1 MSDPSVESTAEKAG
15 DRDALDDFLPM
26 ASLETLRLRA
36 KLLAGVRKY
45 FDSRSYWEVETP
57 ILSHDIVVDAYL
69 EPFATWCV
77 GDTAKDGDG
86 SRKESAAEL
95 FLQTSPEFGMK
106 RLLAAGAD
114 AIFQI
119 TRAMRNGET
128 GRHHNCEFTMVEW
141 YRVGDTHHEQMQCVE
156 DLVLELCDEATAYC
170 RETTVPLRNQD
181 PENLER
187 PFVRMT
193 YEEAFEKYAGCRVL
207 SQTPHQLA
215 ALARC
220 CQLTPPPSLGE
231 EDRDG
236 WLNLLFAELITPQLG
251 TLRPVFLYDF
261 PASQAALARISR
273 EDPAVAER
281 FELFVNGVEIC
292 NGYHELTDPDEFRR
306 RIEEQSRHRSQAG
319 SRELPASNRLLAAMD
334 AGLPACAGV
343 ALGFDRLVMC
353 LLGRATLAE
362 VMAFPHDRA

>member
-1 MSDPSVESTAEKAG
+1 MFEPSIESRAEKAG
-15 DRDALDDFLPM
+15 DRDALDDFLPT

-36 KLLAGVRKY
+36 KLLDAVRQ
-45 FDSRSYWEVETP
+45 FFNARSYWEVETP

-69 EPFATWCV
+69 EPFATACLV
-77 GDTAKDGDG
+77 DAAKG
-86 SRKESAAEL
+86 SRGSRTELAEEL

-106 RLLAAGAD
+106 RLLAAGAE

-141 YRVGDTHHEQMQCVE
+141 YRVGDTHNDQMQFVE
-156 DLVLELCDEATAYC
+156 DLILDLRDQTAAHC
-170 RETTVPLRNQD
+170 CETTVPLRNGD
-181 PENLER
+181 FGNLGA

-193 YEEAFEKYAGCRVL
+193 YEEAFERYAGCRVL
-207 SQTPHQLA
+207 SQTPLQLA
-215 ALARC
+215 ALARRR
-220 CQLTPPPSLGE
+220 QLTPPPSLRDD
-231 EDRDG
+231 DRDG
-236 WLNLLFAELITPQLG
+236 WLNLLFAELVAPQLG
-251 TLRPVFLYDF
+251 RLRPVFLYNY
-261 PASQAALARISR
+261 PASQAALARVSK
-273 EDPAVAER
+273 ENSAVAER

-292 NGYHELTDPDEFRR
+292 NGYHELTDPAEFRR
-306 RIEEQSRHRSQAG
+306 RIEEQSRLRRLTG
-319 SRELPASNRLLAAMD
+319 SRRLPAANRLLAAME

-353 LLGRATLAE
+353 LLGRETLAE